1 MNWPKSRKV
10 VGNARDA
17 GRAGDSSAPP
27 ASSCSPAHLF
37 SVEPAPAEDDF
48 PAWLIALL
56 IPVFGLLGGLLL
68 AIALADLGEHSE
80 ADRTTIEATQP
91 GFLPGAG
98 ARSASHFHGAAH
110 GHAAGISVT
119 KPKSRDHRNR
129 RGPRL

>member
-1 MNWPKSRKV
+1 MNWPQSRKV

-37 SVEPAPAEDDF
+37 SAELAPAEDDL
-48 PAWLIALL
+48 PAWAIALL

-68 AIALADLGEHSE
+68 AIAIADLDEHFE
-80 ADRTTIEATQP
+80 ADRETIEAMRP
-91 GFLPGAG
+91 GFLPGAVD
-98 ARSASHFHGAAH
+98 RSASLFRGEAH

-119 KPKSRDHRNR
+119 KPMSRDHRNR